1 MACSAVHFMIDDDD
15 TDEDSLGEWSVV
27 VEDDAIDDLCCT
39 DQTPEVEF
47 EIDDTSGGCAFC
59 EIEEENAITGAET
72 ASAHAI
78 KEDNAIRQNDEAEAM
93 SAMYGSQFVLTYS
106 NEWLFRYE
114 IASGVTGEMKIRLPV
129 DYPSHSPPKLA
140 LWVPN
145 CGDLKQ
151 LTSDFLEIFQ
161 PDVEVM
167 FAWAERF
174 VELCGESAEI
184 MQEIVT
190 QKKAARS
197 ERLQLTRA
205 AVEPLP
211 WLLQQRLQRLERRR
225 WRWPSERGCW
235 PSEDALARPS
245 RVEVAAEN
253 RRRQRYLESREK
265 LEQEVRASWTVSS
278 NHQPGRNPLRPC
290 MFS

>member
-1 MACSAVHFMIDDDD
+1 MACSAVQIIFDDDD
-15 TDEDSLGEWSVV
+15 TDEDSLGEWSIV
-27 VEDDAIDDLCCT
+27 VEDDGIDDLCCT
-39 DQTPEVEF
+39 DQILEVEL
-47 EIDDTSGGCAFC
+47 EIDDTSSGCAFC
-59 EIEEENAITGAET
+59 EIEEENAITGAEA

-93 SAMYGSQFVLTYS
+93 SAMYGSQFVLISS

-114 IASGVTGEMKIRLPV
+114 IASAVFGEMEIRLPV

-151 LTSDFLEIFQ
+151 HTNDFLDIFQ

-174 VELCGESAEI
+174 MELCRESAEI
-184 MQEIVT
+184 MQVVVT
-190 QKKAARS
+190 QKKAVRS

-211 WLLQQRLQRLERRR
+211 PQLQQRLQSLQRRR
-225 WRWPSERGCW
+225 WRWPSERWYW

-245 RVEVAAEN
+245 RFEVAAEN
-253 RRRQRYLESREK
+253 CRRQRYLEAREK
-265 LEQEVRASWTVSS
+265 LEQEVRASWTVGA
-278 NHQPGRNPLRPC
+278 NHQAGRNPLRPRT
-290 MFS
+290 FS